1 MTSVHG
7 DEVSSPTL
15 WQQIWRRKPVT
26 VMTEETGTDTG
37 EGELAR
43 TIGLFQLSLFG
54 IGATIGTGIFIV
66 LTVGGAGGRPGGH
79 HRRSW
84 SPASWPA

>member
-1 MTSVHG
+1 MAS
-7 DEVSSPTL
+7 L
-15 WQQIWRRKPVT
+15 LQQAMRRKPVAA
-26 VMTEETGTDTG
+26 MTDESGTDTG

-66 LTVGGAGGRPGGH
+66 FSSAVPEAG
-79 HRRSW
+79 
-84 SPASWPA
+84 